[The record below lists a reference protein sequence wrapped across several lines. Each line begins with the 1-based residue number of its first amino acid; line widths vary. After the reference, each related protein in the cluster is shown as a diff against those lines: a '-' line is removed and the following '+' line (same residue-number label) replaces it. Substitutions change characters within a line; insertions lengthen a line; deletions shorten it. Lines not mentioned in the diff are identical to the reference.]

1 MGKHL
6 ASKAGIIFL
15 ASVTLSSPASSRSLD
30 AATDFCTT
38 VTIDPDLGRAL
49 GFVDNVSYN
58 MSEWLGSMLRDA
70 LMSIDGVYRS
80 PPKFQRE
87 PANVPACLA
96 GNAILVSI
104 RYSGQGRSDPITVR
118 TQVRAPGR
126 PIFETSHVFTE
137 AQEIASGR
145 VKLDSLRNT
154 DELVITSSLKRESVS
169 IARWILSGGKN
180 AL

>member
-1 MGKHL
+1 MGKCL
-6 ASKAGIIFL
+6 ASIAGILNL
-15 ASVTLSSPASSRSLD
+15 ASLTVSNTASSRTLD
-30 AATDFCTT
+30 AETDFCTT
-38 VTIDPDLGRAL
+38 VTVDPDLGHAL

-58 MSEWLGSMLRDA
+58 MSGWLSGMLRDA
-70 LMSIDGVYRS
+70 LLSIDGVYRL

-87 PANVPACLA
+87 PAKVPACLA

-104 RYSGQGRSDPITVR
+104 RYSGRGRSDPITVR

-126 PIFETSHVFTE
+126 PVFQSSHAFTI

-145 VKLDSLRNT
+145 VKPFSIQNS
-154 DELVITSSLKRESVS
+154 DELVITTSMKSESAS
-169 IARWILSGGKN
+169 IARWILKGGRN